1 MNSVNINNGDNL
13 SVLNNADLTN
23 MVENFGLNTVAPNP
37 EQLMIHVVNQ
47 QKLRTSNGPVEQ
59 TPFRFENHQKSLKNF
74 FQNFLDIFGSENSFI
89 FGMLR
94 LFLGNF

>member
-59 TPFRFENHQKSLKNF
+59 TPFRFENHPKSLIFFHFLPIFVLFKSTYLATLYTTKNSP
-74 FQNFLDIFGSENSFI
+74 N
-89 FGMLR
+89 
-94 LFLGNF
+94 

>member
-1 MNSVNINNGDNL
+1 MNINNGDNL

-59 TPFRFENHQKSLKNF
+59 TPFRFENHPKCLIFNF
-74 FQNFLDIFGSENSFI
+74 GIFQNFLSKLTIFGI
-89 FGMLR
+89 FKE
-94 LFLGNF
+94 LFPLKM

>member
-1 MNSVNINNGDNL
+1 MNINNGDNL

-59 TPFRFENHQKSLKNF
+59 TPFRFENHQKSLKTFNFDHFGF
-74 FQNFLDIFGSENSFI
+74 FQLILVLI
-89 FGMLR
+89 W
-94 LFLGNF
+94 